1 MLNIEKI
8 KRLKEL
14 SDQGSIK
21 LAKGIGRYILYRSL
35 PERHRQYCYSMAR
48 YLRNLRQ
55 YDAVADPYKI
65 IWIPNKKIR
74 HKNINQPFP
83 SKKGMGYIRDGDWD
97 QQRRDIHELKLY
109 QVYARRFHNNQ
120 PWSETG
126 IIEIAERAIKRK
138 GKYYGYTSIDDVL
151 EYRCSYI
158 DELYN
163 RIESEGYKSQKK
175 ARTFLDDTKHDDYTA
190 LEVQVTIAR
199 DGEILFYTG
208 HNRMVLAKILDVP
221 KIPVMV
227 LARHTQ
233 WQKIREGVLKG
244 KQISIDS
251 DTMSR
256 SNHPDLQDVRSE

>member
-1 MLNIEKI
+1 MLDQKKI
-8 KRLKEL
+8 RRLQEL
-14 SDQGSIK
+14 SDQGSIG
-21 LAKGIGRYILYRSL
+21 LAKGIGRYILYRFL

-48 YLRNLRQ
+48 YLRNRRK
-55 YDAVADPYKI
+55 YDAVDDPYKT
-65 IWIPNKKIR
+65 IWVSNEKIQY
-74 HKNINQPFP
+74 KNSNQPFP

-97 QQRRDIHELKLY
+97 QQRTDIHELKLY
-109 QVYARRFHNNQ
+109 QVYARRFHDNQ

-126 IIEIAERAIKRK
+126 IVETAERAIERK
-138 GKYYGYTSIDDVL
+138 GNYYGHTSIDDVL

-163 RIESEGYKSQKK
+163 RIKSEGYKSQKR
-175 ARTFLDDTKHDDYTA
+175 AQTFLDDTKHDDYTA

-199 DGEILFYTG
+199 NGEILFYTG
-208 HNRMVLAKILDVP
+208 HNRMILAKILDVP

-233 WQKIREGVLKG
+233 WQKIREEVLKG
-244 KQISIDS
+244 KQISIDL